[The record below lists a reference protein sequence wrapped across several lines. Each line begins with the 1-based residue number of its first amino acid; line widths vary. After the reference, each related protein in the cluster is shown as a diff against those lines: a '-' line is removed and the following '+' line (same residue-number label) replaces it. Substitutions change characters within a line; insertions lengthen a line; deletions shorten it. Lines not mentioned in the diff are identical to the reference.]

1 MLASSDLVAFVTV
14 ADPIAARAFYEDTLQ
29 LHLKDES
36 SFALVFEANGT
47 TLRVAITAGAVPQPY
62 TVVGWTVADIRG
74 AIEALAAAGT
84 TLERFEG
91 LDLDER
97 GVWTTPGG
105 DQVAWFKDPHG
116 NLLSLTEL
124 SAASPNAAHAAR

>member
-14 ADPIAARAFYEDTLQ
+14 SDPVAARAFYEDTLR
-29 LHLKDES
+29 LRLIDES
-36 SFALVFEANGT
+36 NFALVFESNGT
-47 TLRVAITAGAVPQPY
+47 TLRVAIASGAVPQPY
-62 TVVGWTVADIRG
+62 TVVGWTVADIGG

-84 TLERFEG
+84 ALERFDG

-97 GVWTTPGG
+97 GVWTTQGG

-116 NLLSLTEL
+116 NLLSLTQL
-124 SAASPNAAHAAR
+124 SAASGNAARAAP